1 MPEGGGE
8 GDRAGFAGSPVKTGL
23 SGIPAA
29 AGMEYNEKTRKIHT
43 KTEKFQN
50 LSVLYF
56 SRLLTFP
63 ERAGDVKKGPESVKI
78 LHIVLAKT
86 VKREYTLPR

>member
-1 MPEGGGE
+1 M
-8 GDRAGFAGSPVKTGL
+8 
-23 SGIPAA
+23 
-29 AGMEYNEKTRKIHT
+29 
-43 KTEKFQN
+43 
-50 LSVLYF
+50 SVLYF

-63 ERAGDVKKGPESVKI
+63 ERAGDVKKGPENVKI